1 MIVSTSPSRNIFF
14 FMIKVP
20 VTYSSF
26 SLVNCEEA
34 RNTEESSMMND
45 ARQWINA
52 GRTFFWCLFFCLGGR
67 GGIKLVGEF
76 ILK

>member
-1 MIVSTSPSRNIFF
+1 MRR
-14 FMIKVP
+14 VP

-52 GRTFFWCLFFCLGGR
+52 GRTFFLFLGG
-67 GGIKLVGEF
+67 GGRDVLNLSSKIGF
-76 ILK
+76 ISLK